1 MSSNHSIK
9 LNNETAINLPK
20 LIESRLVIQANSGGG
35 KSWATRRLIEESF
48 GHVQIVVIDPEGE
61 FNNMRGKYDFVY
73 AGKGGDAPVES
84 RSAAL
89 LATRLLELKASAI
102 IDLYELPPQERKH
115 FVRLFLDSMVNAPKE
130 LWPINYGGC
139 LIFLDE
145 ADLFAPEKRESEA
158 LSAVIDMAGRGRK
171 RGYCLI
177 PATRRPAQ
185 LNKDV
190 AAECNNKLIGRAS
203 LDIDR
208 KRSSEELGFTTKDQ
222 ILSLR
227 NLEPGEFYTFG
238 PAISR
243 EVIKTVIGDVHVKP
257 PKPGMGT
264 KATPPPTAKVR
275 AILSKLADLP
285 AEAVA
290 EARTVTEL
298 KAEIT
303 RLKRN
308 NKVPGATTQ
317 IDIRKELEPHLIAL
331 ASERNAMSQLIAQWE
346 QYSDRLRDIALRA
359 SIGLAD
365 AIKELRKPS
374 KEPAA
379 RYSGK
384 MPRSAPE
391 RNAVQH
397 IPAQSKAVT
406 IPTDG
411 LSGPEQRILDAIAW
425 LESLGIAEPE
435 QTAVAFLAGYTYGG
449 GGFNNPRGSL
459 RTKGLVE
466 YRGGK
471 IALSD
476 SGRSIARI
484 PDTPLTTDELHA
496 KVLAVLPGPERKL
509 LSVLLEIY
517 PDDVS
522 KDVAEEIEH
531 FPLEELVFCNRGRGR
546 PVRLVLGE
554 ESFVR
559 LPERKHVLCP
569 VRFPLPDEL
578 LRRFPIREIERLP
591 EPFAPQFAL
600 YPYRARAFRA
610 PRLIPASSPMP
621 PIERKHTVLPSTF
634 EVRYSI
640 QFCK

>member
-1 MSSNHSIK
+1 MPSNHSIK
-9 LNNETAINLPK
+9 LNNETEVNLPK

-89 LATRLLELKASAI
+89 LATRLLELKASVI

-158 LSAVIDMAGRGRK
+158 LSVVIDMAGRGRK

-208 KRSSEELGFTTKDQ
+208 KRSAEELGFTTKDQ

-257 PKPGMGT
+257 PKPGMGV

-275 AILSKLADLP
+275 AILGKLADLP
-285 AEAVA
+285 AEAVT
-290 EARTVTEL
+290 EARTVAEL

-303 RLKRN
+303 RLRREK
-308 NKVPGATTQ
+308 TTAPAAAK
-317 IDIRKELEPHLIAL
+317 IDVQKELEPHLIAL
-331 ASERNAMSQLIAQWE
+331 ATERQAMDMVVKHWQEYARKIIEITTRVSM
-346 QYSDRLRDIALRA
+346 
-359 SIGLAD
+359 GLQS
-365 AIKELRKPS
+365 AIKELPIPDSRPG
-374 KEPAA
+374 A

-384 MPRSAPE
+384 MPERTVHRPVTLRKAP
-391 RNAVQH
+391 
-397 IPAQSKAVT
+397 IPPPAANN
-406 IPTDG
+406 PNDG
-411 LSGPEQRILDAIAW
+411 ISGPEQRILDSIAW
-425 LESLGIAEPE
+425 LESLGIREPE
-435 QTAVAFLAGYTYGG
+435 QTAVAFLAG
-449 GGFNNPRGSL
+449 
-459 RTKGLVE
+459 
-466 YRGGK
+466 
-471 IALSD
+471 
-476 SGRSIARI
+476 
-484 PDTPLTTDELHA
+484 
-496 KVLAVLPGPERKL
+496 
-509 LSVLLEIY
+509 
-517 PDDVS
+517 
-522 KDVAEEIEH
+522 
-531 FPLEELVFCNRGRGR
+531 
-546 PVRLVLGE
+546 
-554 ESFVR
+554 
-559 LPERKHVLCP
+559 
-569 VRFPLPDEL
+569 
-578 LRRFPIREIERLP
+578 
-591 EPFAPQFAL
+591 
-600 YPYRARAFRA
+600 
-610 PRLIPASSPMP
+610 
-621 PIERKHTVLPSTF
+621 
-634 EVRYSI
+634 
-640 QFCK
+640 

>member
-1 MSSNHSIK
+1 MPQNHSIK
-9 LNNETAINLPK
+9 LNNDTEVNLPK

-48 GHVQIVVIDPEGE
+48 GHVQIIVIDPEGE
-61 FNNMRGKYDFVY
+61 FNNMRGRYDFVY

-208 KRSSEELGFTTKDQ
+208 KRSAEELGFTTKDQ

-257 PKPGMGT
+257 PKPGMGI

-275 AILSKLADLP
+275 AILGKLADLP

-290 EARTVTEL
+290 EARTVADL

-303 RLKRN
+303 RLKREKAVSPN
-308 NKVPGATTQ
+308 PIK
-317 IDIRKELEPHLIAL
+317 IDIQKELEPHLIAL
-331 ASERNAMSQLIAQWE
+331 ASERQAMEMVVRHWQD
-346 QYSDRLRDIALRA
+346 YSKKIIEIVTKT
-359 SIGLAD
+359 SMGLQSAV
-365 AIKELRKPS
+365 KELPVPDSRPG
-374 KEPAA
+374 A

-384 MPRSAPE
+384 MPERAAQRPVMSQKAPTPSSATSTPKE
-391 RNAVQH
+391 G
-397 IPAQSKAVT
+397 I
-406 IPTDG
+406 
-411 LSGPEQRILDAIAW
+411 SGPEQRILDAIAW
-425 LESLGIAEPE
+425 LGSLGIAEPE

-449 GGFNNPRGSL
+449 GGFNNPRGAL

-466 YRGGK
+466 YRGAK
-471 IALSD
+471 IALSE
-476 SGRSIARI
+476 SGRSVAHG
-484 PDTPLTTDELHA
+484 PETPLTTEELHG
-496 KVLAVLPGPERKL
+496 KVLAVLPGPEQKL
-509 LSVLLEIY
+509 LKVLLEIY
-517 PDDVS
+517 PEEIS
-522 KDVAEEIEH
+522 KDELAERTGYAPGSGGFNNPCGRLRTLGLVEYPAAGIVKAKSLL
-531 FPLEELVFCNRGRGR
+531 FLE
-546 PVRLVLGE
+546 
-554 ESFVR
+554 
-559 LPERKHVLCP
+559 
-569 VRFPLPDEL
+569 
-578 LRRFPIREIERLP
+578 
-591 EPFAPQFAL
+591 
-600 YPYRARAFRA
+600 
-610 PRLIPASSPMP
+610 
-621 PIERKHTVLPSTF
+621 
-634 EVRYSI
+634 
-640 QFCK
+640 

>member
-1 MSSNHSIK
+1 MSSNHLIK
-9 LNNETAINLPK
+9 LNDETEVNLPK

-130 LWPINYGGC
+130 FWPINYGGC

-208 KRSSEELGFTTKDQ
+208 KRSAEELGFTTKDQ

-243 EVIKTVIGDVHVKP
+243 DVVKTTIGDVHVRP
-257 PKPGMGT
+257 PKPGMGAKT
-264 KATPPPTAKVR
+264 TPPPTAKVR
-275 AILSKLADLP
+275 AILGKLADLP
-285 AEAVA
+285 AEAAA
-290 EARTVTEL
+290 EARTIAEL
-298 KAEIT
+298 KAEIVI
-303 RLKRN
+303 LKRTMRG
-308 NKVPGATTQ
+308 PA
-317 IDIRKELEPHLIAL
+317 PA
-331 ASERNAMSQLIAQWE
+331 
-346 QYSDRLRDIALRA
+346 
-359 SIGLAD
+359 
-365 AIKELRKPS
+365 S
-374 KEPAA
+374 KEVIDKAIQDALKAQETRFKKREEDIVRGQRRIVALVSKFTDDAKTLLEVPTVSVQPPQF
-379 RYSGK
+379 RI
-384 MPRSAPE
+384 
-391 RNAVQH
+391 AVQ
-397 IPAQSKAVT
+397 ST
-406 IPTDG
+406 IKPEAPQKENGAEEGTV

-449 GGFNNPRGSL
+449 GGFNNPRGAL
-459 RTKGLVE
+459 RTKGFVE
-466 YRGGK
+466 YRGTK
-471 IALSD
+471 IALSE
-476 SGRSIARI
+476 SGKSVARV
-484 PDTPLTTDELHA
+484 PDTPLTTEELQA
-496 KVLAVLPGPERKL
+496 KVFAVLPGPEQKL
-509 LSVLLEIY
+509 LRVLIDVY
-517 PDDVS
+517 PEDIS
-522 KDVAEEIEH
+522 KDELAERTGYSPGSGGFNNPCGRLRTLGLAEYPSAGRVKAKSLL
-531 FPLEELVFCNRGRGR
+531 FLE
-546 PVRLVLGE
+546 
-554 ESFVR
+554 
-559 LPERKHVLCP
+559 
-569 VRFPLPDEL
+569 
-578 LRRFPIREIERLP
+578 
-591 EPFAPQFAL
+591 
-600 YPYRARAFRA
+600 
-610 PRLIPASSPMP
+610 
-621 PIERKHTVLPSTF
+621 
-634 EVRYSI
+634 
-640 QFCK
+640 